1 VAANSLLRGTI
12 LAISFAGV
20 LAMPPAIAQQKASA
34 TWSKAASLPHA
45 LDEQQ
50 AITVNGKIYL
60 VGGAWDEKVEGK
72 EDIEHYD
79 SGFMTEYDPQTNQW
93 RERSKGPEGLT
104 HQGIAVLNGKIYLAG
119 GFAAGHHTMPSP
131 SVFSYDPATDK
142 WQKLASLSDVRGAIA
157 LAAVG
162 GKIHAV
168 GGRLMGEM
176 GTLSV
181 HEVYDPATN
190 KWNKA
195 APPPTARDHAAIFV
209 VDGKIHLIGGRTG
222 EAQENV
228 ALHDVYD
235 PATDKWTSAAP
246 MPTPRSSVA
255 FAEYHGLLFVAGGE
269 CRMRK
274 AYDEVEAYDPK
285 ADRWLTFPAM
295 PGPRHGFAAAAA
307 GDKLFFMGG
316 STRCGGGGKIA
327 DNLQLAPG

>member
-1 VAANSLLRGTI
+1 VAANSLLRGAI

-142 WQKLASLSDVRGAIA
+142 WQKLASLSDVRALSLSPPWAARFTPWAVVSWAKWEHFRCTRSMIRQPTSGTRRRLRRQPAI
-157 LAAVG
+157 
-162 GKIHAV
+162 
-168 GGRLMGEM
+168 
-176 GTLSV
+176 TLRFS
-181 HEVYDPATN
+181 
-190 KWNKA
+190 WL
-195 APPPTARDHAAIFV
+195 TARF
-209 VDGKIHLIGGRTG
+209 T
-222 EAQENV
+222 
-228 ALHDVYD
+228 
-235 PATDKWTSAAP
+235 
-246 MPTPRSSVA
+246 
-255 FAEYHGLLFVAGGE
+255 
-269 CRMRK
+269 
-274 AYDEVEAYDPK
+274 
-285 ADRWLTFPAM
+285 
-295 PGPRHGFAAAAA
+295 
-307 GDKLFFMGG
+307 
-316 STRCGGGGKIA
+316 
-327 DNLQLAPG
+327 